1 MIDIKKRNLKIVQ
14 TRNKG
19 TTYQDIADL
28 FGLSRER
35 VRQIIIRSELEKK
48 QRLQSEE
55 IKEVIRLS
63 GDINKK
69 WPTEFLIDGLRF
81 PKHTTRV
88 LNKYFDRYNIIQF
101 SLKDLMDFIIPEHEL
116 FHTRFR
122 INAPA
127 YEEKGLGAKTY
138 TSLVDNLSQQDLGH
152 IFNTEWIKRL
162 KILMQYLVKYDKGI
176 PMSLH
181 KYLY

>member
-35 VRQIIIRSELEKK
+35 VRQIIIRSELDKK

-55 IKEVIRLS
+55 IKEIIRLS
-63 GDINKK
+63 DDINKK
-69 WPTEFLIDGLRF
+69 WPTDFLIDGLRF

-88 LNKYFDRYNIIQF
+88 LNKYFDRCNIIQF
-101 SLKDLMDFIIPEHEL
+101 SLKDLMDFIIPEREL
-116 FHTRFR
+116 FRARFWV
-122 INAPA
+122 NVPA
-127 YEEKGLGAKTY
+127 FDEKGLGAKAY
-138 TSLVDNLSQQDLGH
+138 TSLVDNLSEQDLGH
-152 IFNTEWIKRL
+152 IFNAEWIKRL

-181 KYLY
+181 KYL